1 MAKQLNVDLRFTAD
15 NGQAR
20 KQIQELQSSLE
31 KLMTSAN
38 KGTSGLGITK
48 DIAQATNEVAKLQAM
63 LESSKNSSGGLDL
76 GKFNQSLSKGKMQIS
91 DYAKVLSALGP
102 QGEQAFAKMAKAI
115 INAEVPLKR
124 TNSIKR
130 I

>member
-1 MAKQLNVDLRFTAD
+1 
-15 NGQAR
+15 
-20 KQIQELQSSLE
+20 
-31 KLMTSAN
+31 MTSAN

-102 QGEQAFAKMAKAI
+102 
-115 INAEVPLKR
+115 
-124 TNSIKR
+124 
-130 I
+130 